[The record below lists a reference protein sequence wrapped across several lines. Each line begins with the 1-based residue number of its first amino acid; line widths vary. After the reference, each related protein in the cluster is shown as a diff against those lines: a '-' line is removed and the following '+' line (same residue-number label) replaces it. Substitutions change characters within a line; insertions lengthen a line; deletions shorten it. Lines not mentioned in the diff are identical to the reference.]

1 MLKEIT
7 RHVCVRVRVSVCLCG
22 CLCSRVRFFNVFVVL
37 ELVFMHIDVGMR
49 IQAVAVVFT
58 RVRSFSVTSYM
69 FIFSNLTTNN
79 YSRTQSCW

>member
-1 MLKEIT
+1 MKGN
-7 RHVCVRVRVSVCLCG
+7 HSARVRACASERVSMWVL
-22 CLCSRVRFFNVFVVL
+22 VFACASFQCFWFL
-37 ELVFMHIDVGMR
+37 ELVFIHIDVGMR
-49 IQAVAVVFT
+49 TPALAVVFT